1 MISKADKGK
10 APLVS
15 QPYSPFI
22 HAAPEGTVI
31 RIRVQP
37 GAKKTAWAGLT
48 PDAIKVSVQVPP
60 VEGAAN
66 RVLIEFLAD
75 QFRLKKSEVIL
86 LKGEHSRSKAILLKG
101 LEPGRFLALIR
112 DLDQNRGI

>member
-1 MISKADKGK
+1 VTSKANKGK
-10 APLVS
+10 TLLPS
-15 QPYSPFI
+15 QPYSPFL
-22 HAAPEGTVI
+22 HAAPEGIII

-101 LEPGRFLALIR
+101 LEPGRCLALIR